1 MSDKKPFNEK
11 EYWENRTKV
20 YLDETK
26 NLHKWK
32 DVLQENP
39 REKYT
44 YGKDLIMEIEENIDE
59 YIFFEFMSAYKTLM
73 EQMKDVNDGFNST
86 SHQMLMDYLT
96 LKLEEARD
104 EHFKNKTGVE

>member
-73 EQMKDVNDGFNST
+73 EQVKNVKDGMGTT
-86 SHQMLMDYLT
+86 SHEHLMDYLFM
-96 LKLEEARD
+96 KIEDERN
-104 EHFKNKTGVE
+104 EHFKNKMGV